1 MINKSYIAYLRN
13 LKYIQQSIVLEID
26 QVSLQT
32 EISHSYLL
40 T

>member
-13 LKYIQQSIVLEID
+13 LKFIQQNIVLVD
-26 QVSLQT
+26 QTSLQT
-32 EISHSYLL
+32 EISYFYLL